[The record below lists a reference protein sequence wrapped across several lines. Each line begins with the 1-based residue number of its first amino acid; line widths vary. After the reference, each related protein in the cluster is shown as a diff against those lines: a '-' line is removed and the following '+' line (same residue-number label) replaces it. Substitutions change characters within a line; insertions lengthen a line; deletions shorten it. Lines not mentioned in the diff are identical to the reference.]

1 MWTAESL
8 RIKFLNFFK
17 EREHE
22 IVPSSSLIPEKDPTL
37 LFTTAGMVQFKPFY
51 SGTVPLPFK
60 RATSCQKCL
69 RASDLDKVG
78 YTVRHHTFFEML
90 GNFSFGDYFKKEA
103 IEWAYEFVINV
114 LNLPKERLYF
124 SVYFE
129 DEESFNIWKSLG
141 VREDRILKMGK
152 ETNFWGPAGKTGAC
166 GPSTEIYYDLGENYG
181 CKSAECKP
189 GCDCDRYL
197 EIWNIVFPQYDMQEN
212 GELKPLKNRGVDTG
226 MGLERV
232 LMILTEKE
240 SPYKT
245 ELFEKANRYLEKAM
259 NRKYEESKL
268 LFRIILDHTRALT
281 FAIADGA
288 YPSNEGRGYVLRR
301 ILRRA
306 LRFSYKNGIKEPFMY
321 ELVPYF
327 AEVYGERYKEV
338 KEKREEISIIIKSEE
353 ERFLNTIFKNMVY
366 LDREIEKALK
376 SDRTINGEDLFKLY
390 DTYGIPIDFLE
401 EVAKEA
407 KINLDLEGFRKEI
420 SKAREKAKEKEK
432 FKEIKIDW
440 INLKEDKK
448 TEFVGYTQLEIET
461 EIIKYGFADDKF
473 YVVLEKTPFYGEA
486 GGQVG
491 DKGKIIGENFEI
503 EVVDAQW
510 FKDQI
515 VHIGKLKGEIKS
527 SKVIAKVDKLNRRG
541 IQRAHTATHILHS
554 TLRRVLGEFVR
565 QEGSLVE
572 NDRLR
577 FDFTYPKAIDP
588 LVLKEIEDKANS
600 VILDNREVRWEYRK
614 FDEAVKEA
622 IALFEEKYGDVVRVV
637 EIEDYSKELC
647 GGTHCD
653 KTGDIGLF
661 KIIRE
666 ESIRAGVRRIEALTG
681 IKALEYL
688 RKKEEILSKIS
699 EILSVDEENIPK
711 KIEKLKEEIKEREKE
726 RERLVRKISIS
737 EVDKIKIKEKD
748 GIKYVIEHFEDLEPD
763 IIRKVSDMLME
774 KYEDLSLVFLVSSGE
789 KIFFFSRTKEGSNLD
804 AREFV
809 KKFGDAVRGGGGGS
823 KIKAE
828 GGGKDKTK
836 IKEGL
841 LIVEKLLWEKELLL

>member
-8 RIKFLNFFK
+8 RVKFLSFFEEK
-17 EREHE
+17 EHK

-51 SGTVPLPFK
+51 SGIVPLPFK
-60 RATSCQKCL
+60 RAASCQKCL

-78 YTVRHHTFFEML
+78 FTIRHHTFFEML

-114 LNLPKERLYF
+114 LNLSEEKLYF

-141 VREDRILKMGK
+141 IREERILKMGK

-181 CKSAECKP
+181 CKNIECKP

-245 ELFEKANRYLEKAM
+245 ELFEKANRYLEKIL

-268 LFRIILDHTRALT
+268 LFRIVLDHARALT

-327 AEVYGERYKEV
+327 AEVYGKRYKEV

-353 ERFLNTIFKNMVY
+353 ERFLNTIFKNIVY

-376 SDRTINGEDLFKLY
+376 IDKVIRGESLFKLY
-390 DTYGIPIDFLE
+390 DTYGIPVDFVE

-407 KINLDLEGFRKEI
+407 NLNLDIKGFKEEI

-432 FKEIKIDW
+432 FKDIRIDW
-440 INLKEDKK
+440 TNLREDKK
-448 TEFVGYTQLEIET
+448 TEFIGYSELETET
-461 EIIKYGFADDKF
+461 EIIKYGFFKNDI

-503 EVVDAQW
+503 EIFDTQW

-527 SKVIAKVDKLNRRG
+527 STVLAKVDRLNRRAT
-541 IQRAHTATHILHS
+541 QRAHTATHILHS
-554 TLRRVLGEFVR
+554 TLRKILGEFVK

-588 LVLKEIEDKANS
+588 LILKEIEEKTNL
-600 VILDNREVRWEYRK
+600 VILENREVRWEIK
-614 FDEAVKEA
+614 EFDVAVKEA
-622 IALFEEKYGDVVRVV
+622 IALFEEKYGDLVRVV
-637 EIEDYSKELC
+637 EIENYSKELC

-653 KTGDIGLF
+653 KTGDIGIF
-661 KIIRE
+661 KIVKE
-666 ESIRAGVRRIEALTG
+666 ESIRSGVRRIEALTG
-681 IKALEYL
+681 LKAFLYL
-688 RKKEEILSKIS
+688 RKKEEILNKIS
-699 EILSVDEENIPK
+699 EILSVDEENILK
-711 KIEKLKEEIKEREKE
+711 RIEKLKEEIKERERE
-726 RERLVRKISIS
+726 REILVRKISIS
-737 EVDKIKIKEKD
+737 EIDKIKIREKN
-748 GIKYVIEHFEDLEPD
+748 GIKYVIEYFEDLEPD
-763 IIRKVSDMLME
+763 VVRKISDILVE
-774 KYEDLSLVFLVSSGE
+774 KHKDLSLIFLVSSKD
-789 KIFFFSRTKEGSNLD
+789 KIFFFSRTGEDSNFD

-809 KKFGDAVRGGGGGS
+809 KKFGDLVKGGGGGS
-823 KIKAE
+823 KEKAE

-841 LIVEKLLWEKELLL
+841 LMVEKLLWEKKS